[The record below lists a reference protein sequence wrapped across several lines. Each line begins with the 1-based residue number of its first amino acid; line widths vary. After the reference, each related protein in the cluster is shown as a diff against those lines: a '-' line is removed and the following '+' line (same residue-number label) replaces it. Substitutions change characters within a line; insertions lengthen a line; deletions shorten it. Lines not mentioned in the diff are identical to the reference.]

1 MEKDE
6 IVVQEIINS
15 AKKLMQQYGLK
26 KTTMEDIAKEA
37 GKGKSTLYYYF
48 KDKEEIFN
56 KVINQEIDEFF
67 NVVSS
72 AVRKEADAIGMLKT
86 YVVTKVKTLR
96 EKVNIYTFVIDN
108 DFQGRLNN
116 EFGILR
122 NKYDNEEKKL
132 ISSIFTRGVK
142 TNLFKQEVMNEVDV
156 LSELLVSCIRG
167 VELDI
172 ITRKRNKA
180 LAEKADLLVEM
191 LVMGI
196 GK

>member
-1 MEKDE
+1 MEKEE

-67 NVVSS
+67 HAVSS

-96 EKVNIYTFVIDN
+96 EKVNLYTFVID

-116 EFGILR
+116 DFSMLR

-142 TNLFKQEVMNEVDV
+142 TNLFKQDVMNEIDV

-172 ITRKRNKA
+172 ITRKRHKA

-191 LVMGI
+191 LVSGI

>member
-116 EFGILR
+116 EFSILR

>member
-1 MEKDE
+1 MEKEE

-67 NVVSS
+67 NVVSN

-96 EKVNIYTFVIDN
+96 EKVNLYTFVIDN

-116 EFGILR
+116 EFSMLR

-142 TNLFKQEVMNEVDV
+142 ANLFKQEVMNEIDV

-191 LVMGI
+191 LVIGI

>member
-1 MEKDE
+1 MEKEE

-67 NVVSS
+67 NVVSN

-96 EKVNIYTFVIDN
+96 EKINLYTFVIDN

-116 EFGILR
+116 EFSMLR

-132 ISSIFTRGVK
+132 ISSIFTRGVNA
-142 TNLFKQEVMNEVDV
+142 NLFKQEVMNEIDV

-191 LVMGI
+191 LVIGI

>member
-96 EKVNIYTFVIDN
+96 EKVNLYTFVIDN

>member
-67 NVVSS
+67 NVVSN

-96 EKVNIYTFVIDN
+96 EKVNLYTFVIDN

-191 LVMGI
+191 LVTGI

>member
-1 MEKDE
+1 
-6 IVVQEIINS
+6 
-15 AKKLMQQYGLK
+15 
-26 KTTMEDIAKEA
+26 MEDIAKEA

-67 NVVSS
+67 NVVSN

-96 EKVNIYTFVIDN
+96 EKINLYTFVIDN

-116 EFGILR
+116 EFSMLR

-132 ISSIFTRGVK
+132 ISSIFTRGVNA
-142 TNLFKQEVMNEVDV
+142 NLFKQEVMNEIDV

-191 LVMGI
+191 LVIGI

>member
-1 MEKDE
+1 MEKEE

-67 NVVSS
+67 HAVSN

-96 EKVNIYTFVIDN
+96 EKVNLYTFVIDN

-116 EFGILR
+116 DFSMLR

-142 TNLFKQEVMNEVDV
+142 TNLFKQDVMNEIDV

-172 ITRKRNKA
+172 ITRKRHKA

-191 LVMGI
+191 LVSGI

>member
-1 MEKDE
+1 MEKEE
-6 IVVQEIINS
+6 IVVQEIINN

-67 NVVSS
+67 NVVSN

-96 EKVNIYTFVIDN
+96 EKVNLYTFVIDN

-116 EFGILR
+116 EFSMLR

-142 TNLFKQEVMNEVDV
+142 ANLFKQEVMNEIDV

-191 LVMGI
+191 LVIGI

>member
-1 MEKDE
+1 MQKEE

-67 NVVSS
+67 YAVKINVDKQTD
-72 AVRKEADAIGMLKT
+72 AVNMLKA

-96 EKVNIYTFVIDN
+96 EKVNLYTFAIEN
-108 DFQGRLNN
+108 DLQGRLNN
-116 EFGILR
+116 EFAMLR
-122 NKYDNEEKKL
+122 NRYDNEEKKL
-132 ISSIFTRGVK
+132 ISSIFMNGVK
-142 TNLFKQEVMNEVDV
+142 TNLFKAEIIDEIDV

-172 ITRKRNKA
+172 ITQKRNKA
-180 LAEKADLLVEM
+180 LTEKIDLLVEM